1 MQQNDSPLATDQV
14 RTINDLAR
22 LAGVSAGT
30 VSRALAGKSVVND
43 ETRRRIEE
51 LAAQHQ
57 FRPNQMA
64 RRLRTQQTGLIGVV
78 VPLGHER
85 RQHLSDPFFMSL
97 LGPLADALTERGYD
111 LMLSRV
117 IPDADDWLER
127 IVTSGMLD
135 GVLVIGQSDQFETIE
150 RVAARYRPLVVWG
163 STLPGQRHC
172 AVGVDNFEGG
182 RLVGE
187 RLIARGCRRL
197 AFLGEIR
204 SLEIFERHR
213 GLCAAAAAAGL
224 EAPLQLDTHLASDGM
239 AGEIAAHLDRIE
251 GQVDGIAAA
260 SDLIAMRAVRDL
272 TDRGLRV
279 PDDMAITGFDDLPF
293 AEYMIPRITTVRQDL
308 ATGAKAMVEAL
319 FARIDGSEAPSV
331 EMRPVLVERDT
342 A

>member
-1 MQQNDSPLATDQV
+1 
-14 RTINDLAR
+14 
-22 LAGVSAGT
+22 
-30 VSRALAGKSVVND
+30 
-43 ETRRRIEE
+43 
-51 LAAQHQ
+51 
-57 FRPNQMA
+57 
-64 RRLRTQQTGLIGVV
+64 
-78 VPLGHER
+78 
-85 RQHLSDPFFMSL
+85 
-97 LGPLADALTERGYD
+97 
-111 LMLSRV
+111 
-117 IPDADDWLER
+117 
-127 IVTSGMLD
+127 MLD

-224 EAPLQLDTHLASDGM
+224 DAPLQLDTHLASDGM